1 MNLKPINQIELFG
14 LGNYLLEF
22 VSLYE
27 NEKLPNKILLSGKKG
42 LGKSTLAY
50 HLINYVLSKDED
62 DNYDLKK
69 FRINTKNKS
78 YKLSLNQTNPNF
90 ILIDLLNEKQSIDIS
105 QIRDLSTKLNKSSF
119 NNKPRFVMI
128 DNVEFLNN
136 NSTNALLKILEEPPL
151 NTFFILIN
159 NNRNIFSTLSSRC
172 LNFKIFLTYDESK
185 NVISKILND
194 DINKYLNSD
203 LINYYFTPGNIYN
216 LINSVSLNEYDLK
229 QYDLKKLL
237 NLIIKENL
245 YKKDMTIK
253 NMVFD
258 FFEFYFRKYNLL
270 KSPQLF
276 DYYSYFLKRIS
287 DTKKFNLD
295 EESLF
300 MEFENKILNG

>member
-1 MNLKPINQIELFG
+1 MKLEPINQIELFG
-14 LGNYLLEF
+14 LDKYLLEF

-69 FRINTKNKS
+69 FKINTKNKS

-128 DNVEFLNN
+128 DNVEFLNV

-172 LNFKIFLTYDESK
+172 LNFKIFLTNEESK
-185 NVISKILND
+185 NVVSKILND
-194 DINKYLNSD
+194 DINKYLNPD

-216 LINSVSLNEYDLK
+216 LINSASLNKYDIK
-229 QYDLKKLL
+229 QYDLKKFL
-237 NLIIKENL
+237 NLIIKDNL
-245 YKKDMTIK
+245 YKKDMIIK

-270 KSPQLF
+270 
-276 DYYSYFLKRIS
+276 
-287 DTKKFNLD
+287 
-295 EESLF
+295 
-300 MEFENKILNG
+300 